1 MLYRDSENGV
11 VMGVCAGLAH
21 RLDLSRTGVRL
32 VAFVSLLIFT
42 GATLLAYFVAGFL
55 LRDRP
60 LHLDS
65 RREKHFWRSASRRD
79 RSREYG
85 YSRYPSSRG

>member
-21 RLDLSRTGVRL
+21 CLDLSRTGVRI

-60 LHLDS
+60 LHHDS
-65 RREKHFWRSASRRD
+65 RRERRFWSAASRRE
-79 RSREYG
+79 SREYG

>member
-1 MLYRDSENGV
+1 MLYRDSENGI

-21 RLDLSRTGVRL
+21 RLDLSRTGVRI

-42 GATLLAYFVAGFL
+42 GATLLTYFVAGFL

-60 LHLDS
+60 LHLDR
-65 RREKHFWRSASRRD
+65 RRERQFWRTACRRD
-79 RSREYG
+79 YRDDYG
-85 YSRYPSSRG
+85 YSRYRG

>member
-1 MLYRDSENGV
+1 MLHRDSENGI

-21 RLDLSRTGVRL
+21 SLNFSRTGVRI

-65 RREKHFWRSASRRD
+65 RRERRFWRTACRRD
-79 RSREYG
+79 CDHDYH

>member
-1 MLYRDSENGV
+1 
-11 VMGVCAGLAH
+11 MGVCAGLAH
-21 RLDLSRTGVRL
+21 RLDLSRTGVRI

-60 LHLDS
+60 LHQDI
-65 RREKHFWRSASRRD
+65 RRERRFWSASSRERRD
-79 RSREYG
+79 YG

>member
-1 MLYRDSENGV
+1 MLYRDSENGI
-11 VMGVCAGLAH
+11 VMGVCAGIAH
-21 RLDLSRTGVRL
+21 RLDLSRTGVRI

-60 LHLDS
+60 LHLDG
-65 RREKHFWRSASRRD
+65 RRERYFWRTACRRD
-79 RSREYG
+79 CDREYG
-85 YSRYPSSRG
+85 YSRYPSRRG

>member
-1 MLYRDSENGV
+1 MLYRDSENGI

-21 RLDLSRTGVRL
+21 RLDLSRTGVRI

-65 RREKHFWRSASRRD
+65 RRERHFWRSACRRGDRRD
-79 RSREYG
+79 YG
-85 YSRYPSSRG
+85 YSRYRG

>member
-21 RLDLSRTGVRL
+21 RLDFSRTGVRI

-42 GATLLAYFVAGFL
+42 GATLLVYFVAGFL

-60 LHLDS
+60 LHQDS
-65 RREKHFWRSASRRD
+65 RRERRFWRASCRRD
-79 RSREYG
+79 SREYG